1 MSIFTIDKFNAEDIQ
16 ARAEYHETGEEISHK
31 SSGAEDY
38 YFKLD
43 SDTLLAAFVGSG
55 SSELKLGA
63 RPKNGDY
70 KALMSGINPR
80 TGKSFC
86 SKTRR
91 TQLSNENRALAGFST
106 SFNVEKSLSLLYATL
121 PRDQQM
127 AFERAM
133 MEATGRTILHL
144 ERRGIFAYRTGA
156 QGSEIHPGEVVAA
169 TYLHFTNRSQE
180 PHLHVHAEFP
190 NLVLGSDGQWRTL
203 DAREL
208 YRRQV
213 EIAALFDASLASIL
227 QRDLP
232 RVANHLECAPERSGL
247 VVAGVDHSTI
257 MRFST
262 RRQEIQ
268 NALKAMGASGADAA
282 RAAAKR
288 TRQTKARVGGETLR
302 EEWKSCLADLSPE
315 PGDLTPTTLL
325 AAEAL
330 VFKNNSVFR
339 HHDLD
344 RAVAMLSILHGGIGS
359 LSEIES
365 AVSQQLGIVR
375 LPDSPGEE
383 SYFTTEIFRQLEV
396 DLLRFARKAS
406 RHRQRFTLSDVQIQ
420 QALRQCEQEK
430 GFSLRDEQVQ
440 AMLHATDGRQIAI
453 IQGAAGT
460 GKSASLAA
468 FEIAYSAAG
477 HRVLGLAPSGAAAA
491 ELQKS
496 AGIDSQTIH
505 ALLMR
510 LESDNARK
518 PFTLT
523 NRDVIVLDEAGMVDT
538 RTLHKLLS
546 HIEAAGAKI
555 VLVGDSKQLEA
566 VGSASTLHMLTQHL
580 GAARLEQIARQRSA
594 EDRDISQAWFSD
606 TQDAPAMMQQRGL
619 LRGTSPEHPS
629 SLERMLNDAAQVHK
643 AGTDWS
649 EILLLA
655 DRNSH
660 VNQLNQRV
668 REIRMAHGELDES
681 VEKVIQVGNDRG
693 YSRQLALCPGDR
705 IMLRKNAKLGQTP
718 VFNGDRATVTHIAFH
733 ESGTDEARVET
744 LVYARLDRSGTEIC
758 WHLSDYDKL
767 DHAYAMTVHKSQG
780 LTVEHAFYLG
790 SETTDRRSAYVAF
803 TRAKTACPF
812 YLSPECESAFAK
824 RASRFKAKMTA
835 LDADP
840 GTKRRM
846 LQTPF
851 RTDDTAIRAQQP
863 TTKELLE
870 KSGVLFSYTEALEI
884 LRPAAHDA
892 VAKQIR
898 SQPAY
903 RLQTRSRAKLDLLL
917 QRLRERLSTIK
928 LAGKTILKSRFIPE
942 KPESLGEAHAQ
953 TMLRSSETQ
962 GCILRHN
969 LQPGSQRSA
978 HDASVPGY

>member
-1 MSIFTIDKFNAEDIQ
+1 MSIFTIDKFNTKDIQ

-43 SDTLLAAFVGSG
+43 GDTLLAAFVGSG

-91 TQLSNENRALAGFST
+91 TQLSDENRALAGFST

-144 ERRGIFAYRTGA
+144 ESRGIFAYRTGA
-156 QGSEIHPGEVVAA
+156 QGSETHPGEVVAA
-169 TYLHFTNRSQE
+169 TYLHFTNRNQE

-232 RVANHLECAPERSGL
+232 GVANHLECAPERSGL
-247 VVAGVDHSTI
+247 VVAGIDHSTI

-268 NALKAMGASGADAA
+268 DALRAMGASGADAA
-282 RAAAKR
+282 RAVAKR

-315 PGDLTPTTLL
+315 PGDLTPATLL

-375 LPDSPGEE
+375 LPDSSGEE
-383 SYFTTEIFRQLEV
+383 PYFTTETFRQLET

-406 RHRQRFTLSDVQIQ
+406 RHRQRFTLSDLQIQ

-430 GFSLRDEQVQ
+430 GFPLRDEQVQ

-523 NRDVIVLDEAGMVDT
+523 NLDVIVLDEAGMVDT
-538 RTLHKLLS
+538 RTLHKLLG

-594 EDRDISQAWFSD
+594 DDRAISQAWFSD
-606 TQDAPAMMQQRGL
+606 TGDAPTMMQRRGL
-619 LRGTSPEHPS
+619 VRETNNDQASPIE
-629 SLERMLNDAAQVHK
+629 LMLTDASKVHK
-643 AGTDWS
+643 AGTDWR

-668 REIRMAHGELDES
+668 REIRMLDRELDKKA
-681 VEKVIQVGNDRG
+681 EKVIQVTNDRG
-693 YSRQLALCPGDR
+693 YSRELELCPGDR
-705 IMLRKNAKLGQTP
+705 IMLRKNSKLGQTP
-718 VFNGDRATVTHIAFH
+718 VFNGDRATVISIEDHKP
-733 ESGTDEARVET
+733 GTDGAKNET
-744 LVYARLDRSGTEIC
+744 VVHARLDRSGTEIN
-758 WHLSDYDKL
+758 WRLSDYDKL

-780 LTVEHAFYLG
+780 LTVEHAFYIV

-803 TRAKTACPF
+803 TRSKAACPF
-812 YLSPECESAFAK
+812 YLAPECESTFANNTSLF
-824 RASRFKAKMTA
+824 RSKMTA

-840 GTKRRM
+840 GTKMRTLHQVIGAVEKTIRT
-846 LQTPF
+846 LQPG
-851 RTDDTAIRAQQP
+851 
-863 TTKELLE
+863 TKVLLE
-870 KSGVLFSYTEALEI
+870 KAGMHFAYQITTTTSYPAMEVEYHQPSLKLYPTARQTLLLLNQW
-884 LRPAAHDA
+884 LRARLKTNKSLPTKDA
-892 VAKQIR
+892 P
-898 SQPAY
+898 SQP
-903 RLQTRSRAKLDLLL
+903 RAHSYLPVPT
-917 QRLRERLSTIK
+917 LS
-928 LAGKTILKSRFIPE
+928 S
-942 KPESLGEAHAQ
+942 
-953 TMLRSSETQ
+953 
-962 GCILRHN
+962 
-969 LQPGSQRSA
+969 
-978 HDASVPGY
+978 

>member
-1 MSIFTIDKFNAEDIQ
+1 MSIFTIDKFNTEDIQ
-16 ARAEYHETGEEISHK
+16 ARAEYHETGEETFHK

-38 YFKLD
+38 YFKHD
-43 SDTLLAAFVGSG
+43 GDTLLAAFVGSG
-55 SSELKLGA
+55 SSELTLGA

-70 KALMSGINPR
+70 KALMSGIDPR
-80 TGKSFC
+80 TGKTFC

-121 PRDQQM
+121 PRNQQKT
-127 AFERAM
+127 FERAL
-133 MEATGRTILHL
+133 MEATSRTILHL
-144 ERRGIFAYRTGA
+144 ENRGIFAYRTGA
-156 QGSEIHPGEVVAA
+156 QGSETHPGEVVAA
-169 TYLHFTNRSQE
+169 TYLHFTNRNQE

-190 NLVLGSDGQWRTL
+190 NLVFGSDGQWRTL
-203 DAREL
+203 DARDL

-232 RVANHLECAPERSGL
+232 GVANHLECAPERSGL
-247 VVAGVDHSTI
+247 VVAGIDHSTI

-288 TRQTKARVGGETLR
+288 TRQTKAGVGAETLR

-365 AVSQQLGIVR
+365 ALSQQLGIVR

-383 SYFTTEIFRQLEV
+383 SYFTTETFRQLEV

-406 RHRQRFTLSDVQIQ
+406 RHRQRFTLSDLQIQ

-430 GFSLRDEQVQ
+430 GFPLRDEQVQ
-440 AMLHATDGRQIAI
+440 AMVHATSGRQIAI

-468 FEIAYSAAG
+468 LKIAYSSAG
-477 HRVLGLAPSGAAAA
+477 HSVLGLAPSGAAAA

-496 AGIDSQTIH
+496 SGIESQTIH

-510 LESDNARK
+510 LENDNARN
-518 PFTLT
+518 PFSLT
-523 NRDVIVLDEAGMVDT
+523 DHDVIVLDEAGMVDT

-546 HIEAAGAKI
+546 HVEAAGAKI

-580 GAARLEQIARQRSA
+580 GSARLEQIARQRDSA
-594 EDRDISQAWFSD
+594 DRAISQAWFSD
-606 TQDAPAMMQQRGL
+606 AGDAPAMMHRRGL
-619 LRGTSPEHPS
+619 LRATSNDQASPIE
-629 SLERMLNDAAQVHK
+629 LMLSDASKVHK

-668 REIRMAHGELDES
+668 REIRMLHGELDKKA
-681 VEKVIQVGNDRG
+681 EKVVLVTNDRG
-693 YSRQLALCPGDR
+693 YSRELALCPGDR
-705 IMLRKNAKLGQTP
+705 IMLRKNSKLGQTP
-718 VFNGDRATVTHIAFH
+718 VFNGDRATVISIEDH
-733 ESGTDEARVET
+733 EPGTDGAQNET
-744 LVYARLDRSGTEIC
+744 VVHARLDRSGTEIS
-758 WHLSDYDKL
+758 WLLSDYDKL

-780 LTVEHAFYLG
+780 LTVEHAFYLA

-803 TRAKTACPF
+803 TRSKAACPF
-812 YLSPECESAFAK
+812 YLSPECESNFAK
-824 RASRFKAKMTA
+824 STSLFKAKMTA

-840 GTKRRM
+840 GTKQRA
-846 LQTPF
+846 LHAPISTVE
-851 RTDDTAIRAQQP
+851 TAIRTQQP
-863 TTKELLE
+863 VIKELLE
-870 KSGVLFSYTEALEI
+870 KAGIRFSYPSASSN
-884 LRPAAHDA
+884 P
-892 VAKQIR
+892 VAQGISR
-898 SQPAY
+898 IQDWNPQPSTRQKLLLLIK
-903 RLQTRSRAKLDLLL
+903 RLQK
-917 QRLRERLSTIK
+917 RL
-928 LAGKTILKSRFIPE
+928 GKTEVLDKTLDQKLNANFTHPLITRDAG
-942 KPESLGEAHAQ
+942 LG
-953 TMLRSSETQ
+953 
-962 GCILRHN
+962 
-969 LQPGSQRSA
+969 
-978 HDASVPGY
+978 